1 MRCGD
6 VHKWWQEDCLERV
19 TVFLKG
25 INSNEGSKEY
35 KYFKGSAPNSPG
47 ETEEGYAEIS
57 GKKACPLTKIKIGY
71 LHNIKN
77 TAVPK
82 CISVY

>member
-1 MRCGD
+1 MR
-6 VHKWWQEDCLERV
+6 VPSN
-19 TVFLKG
+19 TSILKVL
-25 INSNEGSKEY
+25 
-35 KYFKGSAPNSPG
+35 PQNSPG

-57 GKKACPLTKIKIGY
+57 GKKACPLSKIKIGY

-82 CISVY
+82 CILVY